1 MKREIERNLHSLR
14 GNLGMR
20 FDRRKAILGSSA
32 LTLGLGTAAIA
43 SNTIPEDAKEKSKP
57 GPGANVG
64 PREAE
69 FSRDYEP
76 PAFKPSWKAPQ
87 LNRTLVQ
94 DFVIF
99 AHSDLKMVEKLLE
112 REPKLINSAMD
123 WGNGDFET
131 ALGGASHMGRKE
143 IVRFLLSKGARI
155 DIFCAAMM
163 GMLEVVQAMLT
174 LEPKLI
180 DVPGPHGFNLH
191 FHAQVG
197 QKDAVTVLEYLQSV
211 KELKLRPVPFLN
223 KKNENK

>member
-1 MKREIERNLHSLR
+1 MK
-14 GNLGMR
+14 

-32 LTLGLGTAAIA
+32 LTLGLGTTAFAQD
-43 SNTIPEDAKEKSKP
+43 TKPEDAKEKSKP
-57 GPGANVG
+57 DSDASVG

-69 FSRDYEP
+69 FTRDYEP
-76 PAFKPSWKAPQ
+76 PSFKPSWKNPQ
-87 LNRTLVQ
+87 LNRTMVQ

-143 IVRFLLSKGARI
+143 IVQFLLAKGARM

-197 QKDAVTVLEYLQSV
+197 QEDAEPVLEYLQSI
-211 KELKLRPVPFLN
+211 KELKLRPVPFLK
-223 KKNENK
+223 KKNEKK

>member
-1 MKREIERNLHSLR
+1 MK
-14 GNLGMR
+14 

-43 SNTIPEDAKEKSKP
+43 QDTKPENAKEKSEP
-57 GPGANVG
+57 GPDASVG

-69 FSRDYEP
+69 FTRDYEP
-76 PAFKPSWKAPQ
+76 PGFKPSWKNPQ
-87 LNRTLVQ
+87 LNRTMVQ

-112 REPKLINSAMD
+112 REPKLVNSAMD

-131 ALGGASHMGRKE
+131 ALGGASHMGKKE
-143 IVRFLLSKGARI
+143 IVQFLLSKGARM

-197 QKDAVTVLEYLQSV
+197 QEDAVPVLEYLQSV
-211 KELKLRPVPFLN
+211 KELKLRPVPFLK
-223 KKNENK
+223 KKNEKK